1 MTSDDVA
8 HTNWAREHNGT
19 GECAAFYM
27 DFEKK
32 APYPCSCGYAAAMAA
47 AREVMSADGWEQR
60 YKPLDSPYGSLVWE
74 YKDTLQFPPNRVW
87 TLIDGE
93 LTDNTYVIN
102 GYHIVNRWGYAVTEV
117 PWEPEDAYI
126 QAIWTEAADYE

>member
-32 APYPCSCGYAAAMAA
+32 APYPCSCGYAA
-47 AREVMSADGWEQR
+47 REA
-60 YKPLDSPYGSLVWE
+60 GSVRA
-74 YKDTLQFPPNRVW
+74 PGRSSGNPNCC
-87 TLIDGE
+87 
-93 LTDNTYVIN
+93 
-102 GYHIVNRWGYAVTEV
+102 HS
-117 PWEPEDAYI
+117 
-126 QAIWTEAADYE
+126 